1 MAGMLGLFWSRFATP
16 DCRCRQIVPVRG
28 IGVARVFAALP
39 AGPLFEVGHNLSAEE
54 VEGAAS
60 LVGGQHR
67 SQRNWPGDRGDNI
80 ASRKRR
86 AALAAGGLLP
96 SLHILH
102 GAPRRLRAVREMK
115 LFGRA

>member
-39 AGPLFEVGHNLSAEE
+39 AGPFYELGHNLSAEE

-67 SQRNWPGDRGDNI
+67 SQRN
-80 ASRKRR
+80 
-86 AALAAGGLLP
+86 
-96 SLHILH
+96 
-102 GAPRRLRAVREMK
+102 
-115 LFGRA
+115 